1 MKSPELTEFFS
12 LLGKAKKEK
21 EEEFDNLLKE
31 ADINLDALTSTV
43 FSGIKE
49 VKVNEKKQ
57 KKKEEKAKNEKQ
69 ELTVEEKFVELNDKH
84 LRLFAEFENFKKRT
98 AKERM
103 DLYKTAGESILTA
116 LLPILDDFERSIK
129 ANQKQE
135 DEGVVLIHNKLKS
148 ILETKG
154 LKAMQDPVGEELNTD
169 YHEAI
174 TNIPAPSD
182 NMKGKIIDVVEK
194 GYFLNEKVI
203 RYAKVVV
210 ANS

>member
-1 MKSPELTEFFS
+1 M
-12 LLGKAKKEK
+12 AKK
-21 EEEFDNLLKE
+21 N
-31 ADINLDALTSTV
+31 
-43 FSGIKE
+43 
-49 VKVNEKKQ
+49 KKN
-57 KKKEEKAKNEKQ
+57 KKEEKAKEVKQ
-69 ELTVEEKFVELNDKH
+69 EISAEEKIAQLKDKH

-103 DLYKTAGESILTA
+103 DLYKTAGESVLTA
-116 LLPILDDFERSIK
+116 LLPVIDDFERSIK
-129 ANQKQE
+129 ASKNQE
-135 DEGVVLIHNKLKS
+135 DEGVALIYNKLKS

-154 LKAMQDPVGEELNTD
+154 LKAMEDAVGQELNTD

-182 NMKGKIIDVVEK
+182 DMKGKIIDVIEK

>member
-1 MKSPELTEFFS
+1 M
-12 LLGKAKKEK
+12 AKKKK
-21 EEEFDNLLKE
+21 E
-31 ADINLDALTSTV
+31 T
-43 FSGIKE
+43 
-49 VKVNEKKQ
+49 
-57 KKKEEKAKNEKQ
+57 KKEEKAKEVKQ
-69 ELTVEEKFVELNDKH
+69 ELTKEEKFAELNDKH

-103 DLYKTAGESILTA
+103 DLYKTAGESVLTA
-116 LLPILDDFERSIK
+116 LLPVLDDFERSIK

-135 DEGVVLIHNKLKS
+135 DEGVVLIYNKLKS
-148 ILETKG
+148 TLETKG
-154 LKAMQDPVGEELNTD
+154 LKAMEDPIGQELNTD

-182 NMKGKIIDVVEK
+182 DMKGKIIDVVEK

>member
-1 MKSPELTEFFS
+1 M
-12 LLGKAKKEK
+12 AKK
-21 EEEFDNLLKE
+21 
-31 ADINLDALTSTV
+31 
-43 FSGIKE
+43 
-49 VKVNEKKQ
+49 KK
-57 KKKEEKAKNEKQ
+57 KNKKEEKVKVVKK
-69 ELTVEEKFVELNDKH
+69 ELTSEEKITQLNDKH

-103 DLYKTAGESILTA
+103 DLYKTAGEDVLTA
-116 LLPILDDFERSIK
+116 LLPVLDDFERSIK

-135 DEGVVLIHNKLKS
+135 DEGVILIYNKLKS

-154 LKAMQDPVGEELNTD
+154 LKAMEDSIGKKLNTD

-174 TNIPAPSD
+174 TNIPAPSVD
-182 NMKGKIIDVVEK
+182 MKGKIIDVIEK

-210 ANS
+210 ANN

>member
-1 MKSPELTEFFS
+1 M
-12 LLGKAKKEK
+12 AKKK
-21 EEEFDNLLKE
+21 NKKDKK
-31 ADINLDALTSTV
+31 V
-43 FSGIKE
+43 KE
-49 VKVNEKKQ
+49 VKD
-57 KKKEEKAKNEKQ
+57 KEVKQ
-69 ELTVEEKFVELNDKH
+69 ELSAEEKISQLNDKH

-103 DLYKTAGESILTA
+103 DLYKTAGESVLTA
-116 LLPILDDFERSIK
+116 LLPVLDDFERSIK
-129 ANQKQE
+129 ASKNQE
-135 DEGVVLIHNKLKS
+135 DEGVALIYNKLKS

-154 LKAMQDPVGEELNTD
+154 LKAMEDPKGQELNTD

-182 NMKGKIIDVVEK
+182 DMKGKIIDVVEK

>member
-1 MKSPELTEFFS
+1 M
-12 LLGKAKKEK
+12 AKKNK
-21 EEEFDNLLKE
+21 E
-31 ADINLDALTSTV
+31 T
-43 FSGIKE
+43 
-49 VKVNEKKQ
+49 KKD
-57 KKKEEKAKNEKQ
+57 EKAKEVKQ
-69 ELTVEEKFVELNDKH
+69 ELTKEEKFAELNDKH

-103 DLYKTAGESILTA
+103 DLYKTAGESVLTA
-116 LLPILDDFERSIK
+116 LLPVLDDFERSIK

-135 DEGVVLIHNKLKS
+135 DEGVVLIYNKLKS

-154 LKAMQDPVGEELNTD
+154 LKAMEDPIGQELNTD

-182 NMKGKIIDVVEK
+182 DMKGKIIDVVEK

>member
-1 MKSPELTEFFS
+1 M
-12 LLGKAKKEK
+12 AKK
-21 EEEFDNLLKE
+21 
-31 ADINLDALTSTV
+31 
-43 FSGIKE
+43 
-49 VKVNEKKQ
+49 KK
-57 KKKEEKAKNEKQ
+57 KTKKEEKAKEEKH
-69 ELTVEEKFVELNDKH
+69 ELNVEEKFAELNDKH

-116 LLPILDDFERSIK
+116 LLPVLDDFERSIK

-135 DEGVVLIHNKLKS
+135 DEGVVLIYNKLKS

-154 LKAMQDPVGEELNTD
+154 LKAMEDHIGTELNTD

-182 NMKGKIIDVVEK
+182 DMKGKIIDVVEK

>member
-1 MKSPELTEFFS
+1 M
-12 LLGKAKKEK
+12 AKKKK
-21 EEEFDNLLKE
+21 E
-31 ADINLDALTSTV
+31 T
-43 FSGIKE
+43 
-49 VKVNEKKQ
+49 
-57 KKKEEKAKNEKQ
+57 KKEEKAKEVKQ
-69 ELTVEEKFVELNDKH
+69 KLTIEEKFAELNDKH

-103 DLYKTAGESILTA
+103 DLYKTAGESVLTA
-116 LLPILDDFERSIK
+116 LLPVLDDFERSIK
-129 ANQKQE
+129 ANKKQK
-135 DEGVVLIHNKLKS
+135 DEGVVLIYNKLKS

-154 LKAMQDPVGEELNTD
+154 LKAMEDPIGQELNTD

-182 NMKGKIIDVVEK
+182 DMKGKIIDVVEK

-210 ANS
+210 ANN

>member
-1 MKSPELTEFFS
+1 MAKKKKKNKKEQKVKVVKKELTS
-12 LLGKAKKEK
+12 
-21 EEEFDNLLKE
+21 
-31 ADINLDALTSTV
+31 
-43 FSGIKE
+43 
-49 VKVNEKKQ
+49 
-57 KKKEEKAKNEKQ
+57 EEKITQ
-69 ELTVEEKFVELNDKH
+69 LNDKH

-98 AKERM
+98 AKERI
-103 DLYKTAGESILTA
+103 DLYKTAGESVLTA
-116 LLPILDDFERSIK
+116 LLPVLDDFERSMK

-135 DEGVVLIHNKLKS
+135 DEGVILIYNKLKS

-154 LKAMQDPVGEELNTD
+154 LKAMEDSIGKKLNTD

-182 NMKGKIIDVVEK
+182 DMKGKIIDVIEK

-210 ANS
+210 ANN

>member
-1 MKSPELTEFFS
+1 M
-12 LLGKAKKEK
+12 AKK
-21 EEEFDNLLKE
+21 
-31 ADINLDALTSTV
+31 
-43 FSGIKE
+43 
-49 VKVNEKKQ
+49 KKQ

-69 ELTVEEKFVELNDKH
+69 ELTIEEKFIELNDKH

-148 ILETKG
+148 VLETKG
-154 LKAMQDPVGEELNTD
+154 LKAMQDPVGQELNTD

-174 TNIPAPSD
+174 TNIPAPSE

>member
-1 MKSPELTEFFS
+1 M
-12 LLGKAKKEK
+12 AKK
-21 EEEFDNLLKE
+21 
-31 ADINLDALTSTV
+31 
-43 FSGIKE
+43 
-49 VKVNEKKQ
+49 KK
-57 KKKEEKAKNEKQ
+57 KTKKEEKAKEVKQ
-69 ELTVEEKFVELNDKH
+69 ELTIEEKFAELNDKH

-103 DLYKTAGESILTA
+103 DLYKTAGESVLTA
-116 LLPILDDFERSIK
+116 LLPVLDDFERSIK

-135 DEGVVLIHNKLKS
+135 DEGVVLIYNKLKS

-154 LKAMQDPVGEELNTD
+154 LKAMEDPVGQELNTD

-182 NMKGKIIDVVEK
+182 DMKGKIIDVVEK

>member
-1 MKSPELTEFFS
+1 M
-12 LLGKAKKEK
+12 AKKKK
-21 EEEFDNLLKE
+21 E
-31 ADINLDALTSTV
+31 T
-43 FSGIKE
+43 
-49 VKVNEKKQ
+49 
-57 KKKEEKAKNEKQ
+57 KKEEKAKEVKQ
-69 ELTVEEKFVELNDKH
+69 ELTTEEKFAQLNDKH

-116 LLPILDDFERSIK
+116 LLPVLDDFERSIK

-135 DEGVVLIHNKLKS
+135 DEGVVLIYNKLRS

-154 LKAMQDPVGEELNTD
+154 LKAMEDPIGQELNTD

-182 NMKGKIIDVVEK
+182 DMKGKIIDVVEK